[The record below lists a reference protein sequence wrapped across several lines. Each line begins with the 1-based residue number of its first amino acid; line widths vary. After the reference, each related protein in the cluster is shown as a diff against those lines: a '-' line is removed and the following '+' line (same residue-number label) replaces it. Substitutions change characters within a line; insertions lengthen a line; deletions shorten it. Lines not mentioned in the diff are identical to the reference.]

1 MKSGTRFSIAAVVSL
16 LVSTLIALVGYSLRL
31 WMGIRF
37 LVYLSVPFAI
47 LLGVTAVVLP
57 RRKTYQKSSPMIA
70 ILVGTGLGILYAY
83 FIARFVLNLPAF
95 VALTLSC
102 WVPSGLSAM
111 ATTNSRNHWLT
122 ATGIG
127 VLCLTT
133 IILMEPVFNA
143 VAHNQQLTVALIT
156 PSEVS
161 ASELEAQP
169 ETLGFNGDEEIKTA
183 KNEVLE
189 YMRTQGHRESF
200 RVMSITRRGKGKKSL
215 AILLLKAPIT
225 HEAVLPVPDGTDV
238 VYVQGPQNWERIPSQ
253 IPVLHREITV
263 LPPDHLERCLGF
275 FQIPDARGIDL
286 MGVLRGKTSAQ
297 PH

>member
-1 MKSGTRFSIAAVVSL
+1 MKSVSRFSIAALVSL
-16 LVSTLIALVGYSLRL
+16 LVSSLIALVGYSLRL
-31 WMGIRF
+31 WMGIRL

-47 LLGVTAVVLP
+47 LLGVAAVLLP
-57 RRKTYQKSSPMIA
+57 RRKIDQKSSPMIA

-83 FIARFVLNLPAF
+83 FVARFVLNLPAF
-95 VALTLSC
+95 FALTLSC

-111 ATTNSRNHWLT
+111 AATNSRKHWLT

-127 VLCLTT
+127 LLCLTT

-143 VAHNQQLTVALIT
+143 AAHNQQLTVAVIT
-156 PSEVS
+156 PSEVF
-161 ASELEAQP
+161 ASGLEAQP
-169 ETLGFNGDEEIKTA
+169 ETLGFNGEEEIKTA

-189 YMRTQGHRESF
+189 YMRTQGHMESF

-238 VYVQGPQNWERIPSQ
+238 VYVQGPQNWERIPAQ
-253 IPVLHREITV
+253 IPVLHREITI
-263 LPPDHLERCLGF
+263 LPPDDIERCLGF
-275 FQIPDARGIDL
+275 FRIPDARGIDL
-286 MGVLRGKTSAQ
+286 MGVIRGRTSAQ
-297 PH
+297 PQ